1 MDRRVHLKVKIKS
14 LAEEA
19 KIIKQEARKLK
30 AEAKKL
36 DHAHGNPDLA
46 KKLRWQVISLLDHKD
61 FPVANEARHSLLAYA
76 ILRGKPYCVAEQ
88 KCREDNRPSFKK
100 VEEMAR
106 RFGATKEEI
115 SDWIDEAKKHL
126 GIYVAPKPQVIEKTG
141 IVKTGIRAKV
151 TNWIRT

>member
-1 MDRRVHLKVKIKS
+1 MDRRIHLKVKIKS

-30 AEAKKL
+30 VEARRL

-46 KKLRWQVISLLDHKD
+46 KKLRWQVNSLLYHKD
-61 FPVANEARHSLLAYA
+61 FPVGNEARHSLLAYA
-76 ILRGKPYCVAEQ
+76 VLRGKPYFVVEA

-100 VEEMAR
+100 VEEMAL
-106 RFGATKEEI
+106 RFGATKDSVSE
-115 SDWIDEAKKHL
+115 WIDEAKKGL
-126 GIYVAPKPQVIEKTG
+126 GIYVAPKPQVVE
-141 IVKTGIRAKV
+141 KTGIRAKV